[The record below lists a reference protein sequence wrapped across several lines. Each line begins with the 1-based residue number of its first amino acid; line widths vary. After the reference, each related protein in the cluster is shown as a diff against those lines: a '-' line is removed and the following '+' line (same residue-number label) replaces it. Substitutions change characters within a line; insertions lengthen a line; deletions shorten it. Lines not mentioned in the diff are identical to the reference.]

1 MIDSDSPTYS
11 PSSNKISNSRLRGQS
26 FLAEFLP
33 PDMAIELE
41 NNVFKYSKE
50 YMNASDLNSDHFKSI
65 YNTKIH
71 DIHHNLNPLNS
82 PTLLSDILNK
92 KINLK
97 TIPYVQPNEL
107 NPTLWEPIIKKK
119 DFIEYKKN
127 NMATSDAYEC
137 RKCKQRK
144 CKVFLLQ
151 TRSADEP
158 MTIFVQCENCNTSFR
173 IYN

>member
-1 MIDSDSPTYS
+1 MIDSDSSSYS
-11 PSSNKISNSRLRGQS
+11 PSSNKISNYRIKGQS
-26 FLAEFLP
+26 YLAEFLP

-41 NNVFKYSKE
+41 NYIFIYSQE
-50 YMNASDLNSDHFKSI
+50 YMNLTDLKEDHFKSI
-65 YNTKIH
+65 YNTKIN
-71 DIHHNLNPLNS
+71 DIYYNLNPINS
-82 PTLLSDILNK
+82 PTLLADILNK

-97 TIPYVQPNEL
+97 NIPYIQSNDL
-107 NPTLWEPIIKKK
+107 NPTLWESIIKKK

-127 NMATSDAYEC
+127 NMATSDAYQC
-137 RKCKQRK
+137 RKCKQSK

-158 MTIFVQCENCNTSFR
+158 MTIFVQCENCNASFR